1 MMRPR
6 HHFIVLCFPIV
17 SSHCLPPNPAMSSTL
32 FQLSKLI
39 ADSVA
44 IINTSCS
51 ARGVEIP
58 DLNSPFS
65 PQSEAF
71 RFDPAVVEAVNVA
84 TAAAYQLAAVLEPP
98 PISMAHSVG
107 GVRLSVIQ
115 PCNAAANLI
124 LEQLLALQ
132 GG

>member
-1 MMRPR
+1 
-6 HHFIVLCFPIV
+6 
-17 SSHCLPPNPAMSSTL
+17 MSSTL
-32 FQLSKLI
+32 SQLSKLI
-39 ADSVA
+39 ADSIA

-51 ARGVEIP
+51 IRGVEIP

-71 RFDPAVVEAVNVA
+71 RFDPAVMEAINVA

-98 PISMAHSVG
+98 VSMAHSVG

-124 LEQLLALQ
+124 LERLLAPQ